1 MESSQTVKRF
11 TDSHLSGDWDDFN
24 ALCADDFTLIGP
36 APEPL
41 DKQAFLT
48 WVKSVYY
55 GNTKINNNV
64 EIIESSGDTVKC
76 NIQMEGTHSNDW
88 DLSFMGLGIIP
99 ATNISWKNPKE
110 EMIVSLRN
118 GKVAN
123 IKVFVPEDG
132 GISGIMSQLGVQIP
146 E

>member
-1 MESSQTVKRF
+1 MESSLTVKRF
-11 TDSHLSGDWDDFN
+11 TDSQLSGDWEDFN
-24 ALCADDFTLIGP
+24 ALCKDDFTLIGP
-36 APEPL
+36 APKPL

-48 WVKSVYY
+48 WVKSVYH

-76 NIQMEGTHSNDW
+76 NVQMEGIHSNDW

-99 ATNISWKNPKE
+99 ATNKAWKNPKE
-110 EMIVSLRN
+110 EMIVTLRD

-123 IKVFVPEDG
+123 IKVSVPEDG
-132 GISGIMSQLGVQIP
+132 GIPGIMSQLGVQMP
-146 E
+146 G